1 MIAIVDYGMGNLG
14 SVEKALRHIG
24 SDCKITSDAND
35 LYDASGVILP
45 GVGSFAPAMDE
56 LISRDLI
63 NPLIDC
69 AYSGKPF
76 LGICLGMQL
85 MLEGSEEN
93 LIERRETKGVVSGLG
108 IIPGFVRRFPDSGL
122 KVPQMG
128 WNNLTNVTGRLLSE
142 GDYVYFVHS
151 YFCQP
156 DNAADIAATT
166 EYGITY
172 CASFEHD
179 NIFGMQFHPEKSGEA
194 GLNILRKFVSD
205 RKSVV

>member
-1 MIAIVDYGMGNLG
+1 MGNLG
-14 SVEKALRHIG
+14 SVEKALKHIG
-24 SDCKITSDAND
+24 SDCIITSDASD

-56 LISRDLI
+56 LISRDLVM
-63 NPLIDC
+63 PLIDI
-69 AYSGKPF
+69 ANSGKPF

-93 LIERRETKGVVSGLG
+93 SLERRETKGVVSGLG
-108 IIPGFVRRFPDSGL
+108 IIPGFVRRFPDTGL

-128 WNNLTNVTGRLLSE
+128 WNQLIDVKRRLLTE

-151 YFCQP
+151 YYCQP
-156 DNAADIAATT
+156 DNANDIAAQT
-166 EYGITY
+166 EYGIKY
-172 CASFEHD
+172 CASFECG

-194 GLNILRKFVSD
+194 GLNILRKFVAET
-205 RKSVV
+205 KA

>member
-14 SVEKALRHIG
+14 SVEKALKHIG

-56 LISRDLI
+56 LSSRDLVM
-63 NPLIDC
+63 PLIDC

-93 LIERRETKGVVSGLG
+93 LIDRRETKGVVSGLG
-108 IIPGFVRRFPDSGL
+108 IIPGFVRRFPDNGL

-128 WNNLTNVTGRLLSE
+128 WNNLTNVTGRLLTE

-156 DNAADIAATT
+156 DNASDIAAMT

-194 GLNILRKFVSD
+194 GLNILRKFVAET
-205 RKSVV
+205 KK

>member
-1 MIAIVDYGMGNLG
+1 MGNLG

-56 LISRDLI
+56 LVSRDLVM
-63 NPLIDC
+63 PLIDC

-85 MLEGSEEN
+85 MLEGSEECYTD
-93 LIERRETKGVVSGLG
+93 RRESKGVVSGLG
-108 IIPGFVRRFPDSGL
+108 IIPGFVRRFPDNGL
-122 KVPQMG
+122 KVPQIG
-128 WNNLTNVTGRLLSE
+128 WNNLTGVTGRLLNE

-151 YFCQP
+151 YYCQP
-156 DNAADIAATT
+156 DNAADIAART
-166 EYGITY
+166 EYGISY
-172 CASFEHD
+172 CASFERG

-194 GLNILRKFVSD
+194 GLRILTKFVAET
-205 RKSVV
+205 KA

>member
-14 SVEKALRHIG
+14 SVEKALKHIG
-24 SDCKITSDAND
+24 EECIITSDVGD
-35 LYDASGVILP
+35 LMNASGIILP
-45 GVGSFAPAMDE
+45 GVGAFAAAMDE
-56 LISRDLI
+56 LTERDLV
-63 NPLIDC
+63 NPLIDL

-85 MLEGSEEN
+85 LLEGSEEN
-93 LIERRETKGVVSGLG
+93 ILERRETKGVVSGLG
-108 IIPGFVRRFPDSGL
+108 VIPGFVRRFPDSGL

-128 WNNLTNVTGRLLSE
+128 WNNLTNVTGRLLTE

-156 DNAADIAATT
+156 DNASDIAAKT
-166 EYGITY
+166 EYGINY

-194 GLNILRKFVSD
+194 GLNILRKFALET
-205 RKSVV
+205 RK

>member
-1 MIAIVDYGMGNLG
+1 MGNLG
-14 SVEKALRHIG
+14 SVEKALKHIG
-24 SDCKITSDAND
+24 SSCKITSDAND

-56 LISRDLI
+56 LVARDLVM
-63 NPLIDC
+63 PLIET
-69 AYSGKPF
+69 ANSGKPF

-93 LIERRETKGVVSGLG
+93 SLERRETKGVVSGLG
-108 IIPGFVRRFPDSGL
+108 IIPGFVRRFPDTGL

-128 WNNLTNVTGRLLSE
+128 WNQLVDVKGRLLTE

-151 YFCQP
+151 YYCQP
-156 DNAADIAATT
+156 VDAGDIAAQT
-166 EYGITY
+166 EYGIRY
-172 CASFEHD
+172 CASFEHG

-194 GLNILRKFVSD
+194 GLNILRKFVAET
-205 RKSVV
+205 KK

>member
-1 MIAIVDYGMGNLG
+1 MGNLG
-14 SVEKALRHIG
+14 SVEKALKHIG
-24 SDCKITSDAND
+24 SDCVITSDASV

-56 LISRDLI
+56 LISRDLVM
-63 NPLIDC
+63 PLIEI
-69 AYSGKPF
+69 ANSGKPF

-93 LIERRETKGVVSGLG
+93 SLERRETKGVVSGLG
-108 IIPGFVRRFPDSGL
+108 IIPGFVRRFPDTGL

-128 WNNLTNVTGRLLSE
+128 WNQLVDVKGRLLTE

-151 YFCQP
+151 YYCQP
-156 DNAADIAATT
+156 DNAADIAAQT
-166 EYGITY
+166 EYGIKY
-172 CASFEHD
+172 CASFERG

-194 GLNILRKFVSD
+194 GLNILRKFVSET
-205 RKSVV
+205 KA

>member
-14 SVEKALRHIG
+14 SVEKALKHIG
-24 SDCKITSDAND
+24 EECIITSDVGD
-35 LYDASGVILP
+35 LMNASGVILP
-45 GVGSFAPAMDE
+45 GVGAFAAAMDE
-56 LISRDLI
+56 LTERDLV
-63 NPLIDC
+63 NPLIDL

-85 MLEGSEEN
+85 LLEGSEEN
-93 LIERRETKGVVSGLG
+93 ILERRETKGVVSGLG
-108 IIPGFVRRFPDSGL
+108 VIPGFVRRFPDSGL

-128 WNNLTNVTGRLLSE
+128 WNNLTNVTGRLLTE

-156 DNAADIAATT
+156 DNASDIAAKT
-166 EYGITY
+166 EYGINY

-194 GLNILRKFVSD
+194 GLNILRKFALET
-205 RKSVV
+205 RK

>member
-1 MIAIVDYGMGNLG
+1 MIAVIDYGVGNLF
-14 SVEKALRHIG
+14 SLTASLRHIG
-24 SDCKITSDAND
+24 AEAIVTNKAEDLKAADKI
-35 LYDASGVILP
+35 ILP
-45 GVGSFAPAMDE
+45 GVGAFAPAMDNLRSKGLDSVIIE
-56 LISRDLI
+56 S
-63 NPLIDC
+63 

-93 LIERRETKGVVSGLG
+93 SLERRDSKGVVSGLG
-108 IIPGFVRRFPDSGL
+108 IIPGFVRRFPDNGL

-128 WNNLTNVTGRLLSE
+128 WNQLINVTGRLLTE

-156 DNAADIAATT
+156 GDSADIAAMTD
-166 EYGITY
+166 YGIKY
-172 CASFEHD
+172 CSSFEHG

-194 GLNILRKFVSD
+194 GLGILKKFVAET
-205 RKSVV
+205 KA

>member
-24 SDCKITSDAND
+24 SDCKITSDAGA

-56 LISRDLI
+56 LTNRDLVD
-63 NPLIDC
+63 PLINI

-128 WNNLTNVTGRLLSE
+128 WNNLKEVTGRLLTE

-156 DNAADIAATT
+156 DNVSDIAAKT
-166 EYGITY
+166 EYGISY
-172 CASFEHD
+172 CSSFEHD

-194 GLNILRKFVSD
+194 GLNILKKLVAET
-205 RKSVV
+205 KK

>member
-14 SVEKALRHIG
+14 SVEKALKHIG
-24 SDCKITSDAND
+24 SDCVITSDASD

-56 LISRDLI
+56 LISRDLVM
-63 NPLIDC
+63 PLIEI
-69 AYSGKPF
+69 ANSGKPF

-93 LIERRETKGVVSGLG
+93 SL
-108 IIPGFVRRFPDSGL
+108 FVRRFPDTGL

-128 WNNLTNVTGRLLSE
+128 WNQLVDVKGRLLTE

-151 YFCQP
+151 YYCQP
-156 DNAADIAATT
+156 DNAADIAAQT
-166 EYGITY
+166 EYGIKY
-172 CASFEHD
+172 CASFERG

-194 GLNILRKFVSD
+194 GLNILRKFVSET
-205 RKSVV
+205 KA

>member
-1 MIAIVDYGMGNLG
+1 MGNLG
-14 SVEKALRHIG
+14 SVEKALKHIG
-24 SDCKITSDAND
+24 SDCIITSDASD
-35 LYDASGVILP
+35 LYNASGVILP

-56 LISRDLI
+56 LQSRDLVM
-63 NPLIDC
+63 PLIDC
-69 AYSGKPF
+69 ANSGKPF

-93 LIERRETKGVVSGLG
+93 SLERRDSKGVVSGLG
-108 IIPGFVRRFPDSGL
+108 IIPGFVRRFPDNGL

-128 WNNLTNVTGRLLSE
+128 WNKLVNVTGRLLTE

-156 DNAADIAATT
+156 GDSADIAAMTD
-166 EYGITY
+166 YGIKY
-172 CASFEHD
+172 CSSFEHG

-194 GLNILRKFVSD
+194 GLGILKKFVAET
-205 RKSVV
+205 KA

>member
-1 MIAIVDYGMGNLG
+1 MGNLG
-14 SVEKALRHIG
+14 SVEKALKHIG
-24 SDCKITSDAND
+24 SDCIITSDADD
-35 LYDASGVILP
+35 LYNASGVILP

-56 LISRDLI
+56 LVARDLVM
-63 NPLIDC
+63 PLIDV
-69 AYSGKPF
+69 ANSGKPF

-93 LIERRETKGVVSGLG
+93 SLERRETKGVVSGLG
-108 IIPGFVRRFPDSGL
+108 IIPGFVRRFPDNGL

-128 WNNLTNVTGRLLSE
+128 WNKLIDVKGRLLTE

-156 DNAADIAATT
+156 GNLGDVAALT
-166 EYGITY
+166 EYGIKY
-172 CASFEHD
+172 CSSFERD

-194 GLNILRKFVSD
+194 GLGILKKFVAET
-205 RKSVV
+205 KK

>member
-56 LISRDLI
+56 LSLRDLVM
-63 NPLIDC
+63 PLIDC

-93 LIERRETKGVVSGLG
+93 LIDRRETKGVVSGLG
-108 IIPGFVRRFPDSGL
+108 IIPGFVRRFPDNGL

-128 WNNLTNVTGRLLSE
+128 WNNLTNVTGRLLTE

-156 DNAADIAATT
+156 DNASDIAAMT

-194 GLNILRKFVSD
+194 GLNILRKFVAET
-205 RKSVV
+205 KK

>member
-1 MIAIVDYGMGNLG
+1 MGNLG
-14 SVEKALRHIG
+14 SVEKALKHIG
-24 SDCKITSDAND
+24 SDCVITSDASD

-56 LISRDLI
+56 LQARDLVM
-63 NPLIDC
+63 PLIDI
-69 AYSGKPF
+69 ANSGKPF

-93 LIERRETKGVVSGLG
+93 SLERRETKGVVSGLG
-108 IIPGFVRRFPDSGL
+108 IIPGFVRRFPDTGL

-128 WNNLTNVTGRLLSE
+128 WNQLVDVKGRLLTE

-151 YFCQP
+151 YYCQP
-156 DNAADIAATT
+156 DNAADIAAQT
-166 EYGITY
+166 EYGIKY
-172 CASFEHD
+172 CASFERG

-194 GLNILRKFVSD
+194 GLNILRKFVAET
-205 RKSVV
+205 KK